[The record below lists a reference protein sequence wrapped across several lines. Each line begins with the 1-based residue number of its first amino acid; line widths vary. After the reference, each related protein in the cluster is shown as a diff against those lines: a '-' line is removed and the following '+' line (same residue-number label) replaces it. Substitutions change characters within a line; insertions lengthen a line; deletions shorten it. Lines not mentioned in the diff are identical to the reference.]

1 MARDRNPLW
10 VFGPWVAAAAFTVL
24 AVLFW
29 RYTVDDAFISLRYA
43 RHVAAGWG
51 FVFNRVGPPVEGYTN
66 FLWVVLEAILF
77 KTLPATDVLPV
88 AKALGIVFGLGTLC
102 AIVALARRLYG
113 DAAAFAASVLFALTG
128 NMAFWSVAGL
138 ETPLY
143 LLCLVAGIY
152 SLLRA
157 EAGPAWIIAAAVWW
171 LAAALTRPE
180 GAVMA
185 TAAFVL
191 TIFLMPGYRR
201 KSFVAAGIFALLYGG
216 YFVWRWRYFGSFLP
230 NTFYA
235 RAGAGID
242 VYYHRIKELAPF
254 ILYAVPP
261 AILVLW
267 RGMKGGNRPAILT
280 GILAG
285 LAFLLAFIAKREW
298 MPGYRYELPFLAVLW
313 VLAAGAAT
321 AGWERRKWLSKAVIS
336 VVLAAYA
343 FLVTPPLFRELSYG
357 GNLGRAHIALGH
369 WLASAAPADPSL
381 AAWDMGALPYYSDFP
396 VIYDLNPEGLLSTA
410 TTRRGYDPAAVL
422 KTRPAFIVLYSASY
436 TRVSAPRYHWAWQIY
451 RNRDFLQ
458 YYRYLFTFRFSDS
471 NNLRVYK
478 RYDITVA
485 PPVFEAGE
493 RAARASATP

>member
-1 MARDRNPLW
+1 MRDRNSLW
-10 VFGPWVAAAAFTVL
+10 VFGPWVSAAAFTVL

-43 RHVAAGWG
+43 RHVAAGCG

-77 KTLPATDVLPV
+77 KTLPAADVLPV
-88 AKALGIVFGLGTLC
+88 AKALGIAFGLGTLYT
-102 AIVALARRLYG
+102 VVMLARRLFG
-113 DAAAFAASVLFALTG
+113 DAAAFASSVLFALTG

-157 EAGPAWIIAAAVWW
+157 EAGPAWIMAAAVWW

-185 TAAFVL
+185 VAAFIL
-191 TIFLMPGYRR
+191 TIVFIPAYRR
-201 KSFVAAGIFALLYGG
+201 KLIMAAVLFALLYGG
-216 YFVWRWRYFGSFLP
+216 YFIWRWRYFDSFLP

-235 RAGAGID
+235 RAGAGVD

-254 ILYAVPP
+254 LLYVVPP
-261 AILVLW
+261 VILVLW
-267 RGMKGGNRPAILT
+267 RGMKAANRAAVLTAIL
-280 GILAG
+280 GG

-298 MPGYRYELPFLAVLW
+298 MPGYRYELPFLALLW

-343 FLVTPPLFRELSYG
+343 FLATPPLFRELAYSES
-357 GNLGRAHIALGH
+357 LKRAHIALGH
-369 WLASAAPADPSL
+369 WLARAAPADPSL
-381 AAWDMGALPYYSDFP
+381 AAWDMGALPYYSDYP
-396 VIYDLNPEGLLSTA
+396 VVYDLNPEGLLSAA
-410 TTRRGYDPAAVL
+410 TTRRGYNPATVINA
-422 KTRPAFIVLYSASY
+422 RPAFIVLYSASY
-436 TRVSAPRYHWAWQIY
+436 ERVRAPRYHWAWQIY
-451 RNRDFLQ
+451 RSRDFER
-458 YYRYLFTFRFSDS
+458 YYRYLFTFRFSDF
-471 NNLRVYK
+471 NNLRVYV
-478 RYDITVA
+478 RDGVVVA
-485 PPVFEAGE
+485 PPVLEAGE
-493 RAARASATP
+493 RAARASVAP